1 VKFKYIICFWV
12 VVGLTGVSMGKEN
25 GYVVK
30 AESLLNVKE
39 NTGGDKLPEFNYV
52 RLDGKKYTN
61 KDIPQ
66 NKKLLI
72 VYFNPLCDL
81 CLEETTEILNNIN
94 YFQNVEILMISPNS
108 LEQVKQFSNLYK
120 LAQFPQ
126 ITVLHDA
133 KDDFYRQFD
142 AIGYPS
148 LYLFDEKLEMI
159 AKFEAQVEF
168 EVIKNAFE
176 QTTSSTK

>member
-1 VKFKYIICFWV
+1 MGVKIKYVICFLL
-12 VVGLTGVSMGKEN
+12 VGLTSLSMGN
-25 GYVVK
+25 DIVTK
-30 AESLLNVKE
+30 AELTVKE
-39 NTGGDKLPEFNYV
+39 NTGGNKIPEINYV

-61 KDIPQ
+61 TDIPQ
-66 NKKLLI
+66 NKKIMI

-81 CLEETTEILNNIN
+81 CQEETTEILNNIN

-108 LEQVKQFSNLYK
+108 LEQVKQFHNLYK

-159 AKFEAQVEF
+159 TKFEAQVGF
-168 EVIKNAFE
+168 EDIKNAFE
-176 QTTSSTK
+176 QNASATK